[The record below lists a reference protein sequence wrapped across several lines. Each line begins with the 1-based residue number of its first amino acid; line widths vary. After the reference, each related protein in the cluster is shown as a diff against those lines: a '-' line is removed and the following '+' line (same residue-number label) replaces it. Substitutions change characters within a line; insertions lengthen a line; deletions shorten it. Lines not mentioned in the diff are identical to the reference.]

1 MNSRPLA
8 RLSRR
13 FEKELLRLRMRY
25 LLSAPARKEMAREK
39 ESPTAEDIPITSF
52 IDEGLAWIGRAQDH
66 SRSADGGVARHFCLL
81 SGWGPSYPETTGYI
95 IPTLIREGRIRGDI
109 NLLNRSRKMLDWLLS
124 IQLPTGAFQG
134 GTIDTATP
142 VPVTFNTG
150 QILLGL
156 TAGTVEFGSAYET
169 SMMAS
174 ADWLVSTQDRDGC
187 WRKFPTPYASP
198 GEKTYETHVAWGL
211 LEAARLLPDRGYA
224 EAAIRNVYWAMGQQ
238 SAEGWFPDCC
248 LNNSTNPLTHTIGYI
263 LRGLV
268 EAYLFTGDG
277 KILESANRCAEGALR
292 AMRSDGYLPGRLDS
306 RWQGSV
312 SWSCLTGT
320 QQLAICWLL
329 LYRKTGNTQFRDA
342 AFLANRFVRRT
353 VRLDGPMETRGA
365 VKGSFPVK
373 GEYSQFQ
380 YPNWACKFFL
390 DAQRLELDVRVD
402 ESEAAAS
409 RGVGASCSAG

>member
-1 MNSRPLA
+1 LNSRPLA

-25 LLSAPARKEMAREK
+25 LLSAPARKEMAHEK

-174 ADWLVSTQDRDGC
+174 ADWLVSNQDRDGC

-277 KILESANRCAEGALR
+277 KILESANRCAKGALR